1 MRTEE
6 CAGHTIEYALGW
18 KACIEWMKTLPSAQ
32 PEITDEQAIDHL
44 EATGWLKE
52 HDRQMYEMGIKEQLK
67 DDSGSYDSLI
77 PQDCISRQAAI
88 DAIAKFV
95 PYAICDESTESYTNG
110 LTDAYNLICQLPSA
124 QTEIIRCKD
133 CKFYTHT
140 NRSLKVG
147 ICRLLSTHFG
157 DDGYCSEAERREDGN

>member
-1 MRTEE
+1 MSDLIDRCNLRLMRTEE

-67 DDSGSYDSLI
+67 DDSESYDSLI
-77 PQDCISRQAAI
+77 PQDCIHRQDAI
-88 DAIAKFV
+88 DVVCMDGCGLCREAIEQ
-95 PYAICDESTESYTNG
+95 IG
-110 LTDAYNLICQLPSA
+110 
-124 QTEIIRCKD
+124 
-133 CKFYTHT
+133 
-140 NRSLKVG
+140 G
-147 ICRLLSTHFG
+147 
-157 DDGYCSEAERREDGN
+157 GND